1 MFEWFRALH
10 IIAVIAW
17 MAGLLIYPRLLVY
30 RLEAQG
36 DPRFEAA
43 MDKAA
48 ASTRKIILNPTM
60 ILAWLMG
67 AAMIGHNWEYY
78 STQIWFWGNRA
89 GFRSVRLP
97 RLPDRRR
104 PQGRRR
110 PAPDRAPQAADD
122 ERNSHGYRDF
132 CGHPGCRPA
141 LLTPAP
147 ALPVRPFP
155 LDQSAVWRS
164 KTGVGRP
171 AVDPSF
177 LIVSSPV
184 APPRAGSPGQTTT

>member
-78 STQIWFWGNRA
+78 STQIWFWGKIVLVFGLS
-89 GFRSVRLP
+89 GF
-97 RLPDRRR
+97 
-104 PQGRRR
+104 
-110 PAPDRAPQAADD
+110 
-122 ERNSHGYRDF
+122 HGY
-132 CGHPGCRPA
+132 
-141 LLTPAP
+141 LI
-147 ALPVRPFP
+147 
-155 LDQSAVWRS
+155 
-164 KTGVGRP
+164 GVGRKVAAGQRP
-171 AVDPSF
+171 IEPRKLRMMNEIPMVITIFAVILVVVQPF
-177 LIVSSPV
+177 
-184 APPRAGSPGQTTT
+184 

>member
-1 MFEWFRALH
+1 MFEWFRAIH

-67 AAMIGHNWEYY
+67 AAMIGHNWEFYT
-78 STQIWFWGNRA
+78 TQIWFWGKILFVFILS
-89 GFRSVRLP
+89 GF
-97 RLPDRRR
+97 
-104 PQGRRR
+104 
-110 PAPDRAPQAADD
+110 
-122 ERNSHGYRDF
+122 HGYLIGIGRKVAA
-132 CGHPGCRPA
+132 GERPVEPRKLRMMNEIPMVIA
-141 LLTPAP
+141 IVAVIL
-147 ALPVRPFP
+147 VVVQPF
-155 LDQSAVWRS
+155 
-164 KTGVGRP
+164 
-171 AVDPSF
+171 
-177 LIVSSPV
+177 
-184 APPRAGSPGQTTT
+184 